1 MANEI
6 AGFGSF
12 EILACNC
19 YFWNMSRLGM
29 QVFFSL
35 IFFKNRSL
43 GMHEI
48 DIGRH
53 FLFIVQC

>member
-12 EILACNC
+12 EISACKC

-29 QVFFSL
+29 QVFFIL
-35 IFFKNRSL
+35 FLKKMEFR
-43 GMHEI
+43 HEI
-48 DIGRH
+48 DIGSH
-53 FLFIVQC
+53 FLFVVQC